1 MKKNV
6 LILIIL
12 WSFLWIGSLE
22 LSFAQSKVSQQSFDG
37 YINNK
42 IPINLSLTFEDNLVY
57 GILTYT
63 KVGQP
68 IKVIGSLEKDDFLLH
83 EFAAKADITGIYY
96 GEKKGDEIKGSWSN
110 PTGKEMPFSIKKTA
124 VVAIEKPEVK
134 SVTGSY
140 AYSFG
145 KDGGTG
151 NLYVQQVGKDKII
164 VEMQAVKGP
173 PSYNQ
178 AIITKTSLKL
188 ARNEAIY
195 ENKEFGKC
203 KLKISF
209 FEGGANIIYLDEAY
223 ECGFGNAASVVG
235 SYLKFDTKA
244 PKFEQN

>member
-1 MKKNV
+1 MKKNILK
-6 LILIIL
+6 LILL
-12 WSFLWIGSLE
+12 WSFLWIGVLE
-22 LSFAQSKVSQQSFDG
+22 MSFAQSKVSQQSLDG
-37 YINNK
+37 LINNK
-42 IPINLSLTFEDNLVY
+42 IPINLSLTFDGNLVY

-96 GEKKGDEIKGSWSN
+96 GVKKGDEIKGSWSN
-110 PTGKEMPFSIKKTA
+110 PNGKEMSFSIRKIA
-124 VVAIEKPEVK
+124 AVAIEKPDVK

-151 NLYVQQVGKDKII
+151 NLYVQQVGKEKII
-164 VEMQAVKGP
+164 VEMQSVKGP

-178 AIITKTSLKL
+178 AIISKTSLKL
-188 ARNEAIY
+188 VGNEAIY
-195 ENKEFGKC
+195 ETKEFGKC

-209 FEGGANIIYLDEAY
+209 FDGGASIIYLDEAY
-223 ECGFGNAASVVG
+223 DCGFGNAASVVG
-235 SYLKFDTKA
+235 NYLKFDNKA

>member
-6 LILIIL
+6 LKCILL
-12 WSFLWIGSLE
+12 FLLLGLGGE
-22 LSFAQSKVSQQSFDG
+22 SFAQTKVTQQGYDG
-37 YINNK
+37 FINNK
-42 IPINLSLTFEDNLVY
+42 IPISLSLTVDGNLVY
-57 GILTYT
+57 GTLIYK

-68 IKVIGSLEKDDFLLH
+68 IKVIGTVEQGSLLLH
-83 EFAAKADITGIYY
+83 EFAAKAEITGIYY
-96 GEKKGDEIKGSWSN
+96 GVKKGDEVSGTWSS
-110 PTGKEMPFSIKKTA
+110 PSGKEMPFIIKKTA
-124 VVAIEKPEVK
+124 TVALEKSEVR

-140 AYSFG
+140 AYNFG

-151 NLYVQQVGKDKII
+151 NLYVQQINDKII
-164 VEMQAVKGP
+164 VEIQAVKGS

-178 AIITKTSLKL
+178 AIIEKKSLKL
-188 ARNEAIY
+188 VGNVAIY
-195 ENKEFGKC
+195 ENNEFGKC

-235 SYLKFDTKA
+235 NYLKFDNKA